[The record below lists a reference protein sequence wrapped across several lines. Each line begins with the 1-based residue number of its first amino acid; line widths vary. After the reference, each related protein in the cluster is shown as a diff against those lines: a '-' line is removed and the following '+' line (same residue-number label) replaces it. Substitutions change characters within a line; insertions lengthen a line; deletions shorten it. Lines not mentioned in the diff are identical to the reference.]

1 MVRYQ
6 ERRAVGIL
14 KSAPNSAP
22 AFPPEAVREE
32 LARVL
37 ESREFSAS
45 KRSQDFLRH
54 VVEHTLSG
62 QAESLKERNIGVDV
76 FGRSN
81 SYDPSDDA
89 TVRVKAGEV
98 RKRLGLYY
106 AGDGASNEIR
116 IDLPLGA
123 YVPEFRA
130 GAVHR
135 VTVPAAS
142 PVTDGSIAPGIDPS
156 RRSWRNLRLGIV
168 LAAVAAA
175 AVLFGWWKYPVAKS
189 ATEQFW
195 APVLIGAY
203 PVSLCAEYVPVY
215 SPRRDPISNLAA
227 KPDQFVLLEDQF
239 VGGGDLIAVS
249 RLASMLTRM
258 DRRFQVRVGN
268 TVSFEDLRSKPA
280 VLIGYSYTRW
290 KEISAQMRY
299 FIDGSGPYHVITD
312 GGKPTNWILRQQFP
326 ITHTTEDY
334 AIVSRLFHPQTH
346 AMLVELAG
354 ITQYGTDAAAD
365 LVTND
370 DLLAQALH
378 GHQGWQTKNLQ
389 LVLQVKV
396 MSGVPASPVVL
407 AVHLW

>member
-1 MVRYQ
+1 MK
-6 ERRAVGIL
+6 G
-14 KSAPNSAP
+14 APNATP
-22 AFPPEAVREE
+22 TFPPEAIREE

-54 VVEHTLSG
+54 VVEHTLNG
-62 QAESLKERNIGVDV
+62 QADSLKERNIGVDV
-76 FGRSN
+76 FGRS
-81 SYDPSDDA
+81 STYDPSDDA

-106 AGDGASNEIR
+106 AGDGAKNEIR
-116 IDLPLGA
+116 IDLPLGS

-130 GAVHR
+130 ANLKLV
-135 VTVPAAS
+135 AS
-142 PVTDGSIAPGIDPS
+142 PATAAVDSHEAAATASNGFP
-156 RRSWRNLRLGIV
+156 RRTLRGLRVAAAIMLGIS
-168 LAAVAAA
+168 AVAAI
-175 AVLFGWWKYPVAKS
+175 GWWKYPASKS

-195 APVLIGAY
+195 APVLVGAY
-203 PVSLCAEYVPVY
+203 PVSLCAEFVPVY
-215 SPRRDPISNLAA
+215 APRRTPPPGTR
-227 KPDQFVLLEDQF
+227 PDQFVLLENQF

-290 KEISAQMRY
+290 KEISEQMRY
-299 FIDGSGPYHVITD
+299 FIDTSGQFNLITD
-312 GGKPTNWILRQQFP
+312 GGKPTQWVLRQPFP
-326 ITHTTEDY
+326 ITHTDEDF

-354 ITQYGTDAAAD
+354 ISQYGTEAAAD

-370 DLLAQALH
+370 DMLAQALH
-378 GHQGWQTKNLQ
+378 DKPGWQTKNLQ
-389 LVLQVKV
+389 LVLHVKV
-396 MSGVPASPVVL
+396 ISGVPATPDVV